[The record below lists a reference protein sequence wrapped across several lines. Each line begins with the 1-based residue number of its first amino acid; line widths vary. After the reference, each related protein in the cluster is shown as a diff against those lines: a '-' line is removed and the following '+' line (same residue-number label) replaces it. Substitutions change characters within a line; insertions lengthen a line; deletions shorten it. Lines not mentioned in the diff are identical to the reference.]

1 MHNRVIRRISE
12 NVKGG
17 RHIVAAPLCGAVSLR
32 YLVGDEV
39 PEDRKLVREPVID
52 ANDFFLHVGRIVV
65 AADELVAACG
75 LRKDSGR
82 QERRCVRADQA

>member
-1 MHNRVIRRISE
+1 MS
-12 NVKGG
+12 
-17 RHIVAAPLCGAVSLR
+17 PLHCVGAVRLR

-39 PEDRKLVREPVID
+39 SEDRKLVREPVID
-52 ANDFFLHVGRIVV
+52 ANDFFLHVSRIVV
-65 AADELVAACG
+65 AADELVSTCG